1 MKTKKTSI
9 FNSPVAGII
18 LAIVSNGLV
27 LTVIV
32 ILNRYSSIN
41 SRYYIIGV
49 LLMIG
54 IVLFTNILFLLGYV
68 RRKKSFRVVFVLFSL
83 IMTVILSIGTF
94 YIYRGNNSIDKIIN
108 DMAVEDI
115 EYSLI
120 TLDESITLNFL
131 DNEGIAIVKDEYSDL
146 ETETKDT
153 LSEYSK
159 SLEYVEY
166 SSYRNLLHAA
176 EDDEY
181 NLMVVPSDFKKL
193 LDNPADEKIFKNSKV
208 LLTFNTQQ
216 EEDVSDVDVLK
227 DPFTILMLGNN
238 EGLSDSIIV
247 ASFNPITLRATM
259 TSLARDSYVPI
270 ACYSYGS
277 RDKLNHS
284 RAHSRQCIVDT
295 VEDFLDIEIDFYFE
309 SDFYALVKTVDVVG
323 GLEIESPVSF
333 AGTLPLEGDESA
345 SETVHVEEGKH
356 LLDGKQAITFAR
368 ERHNMPNGDFDRQL
382 NQQYVIRELASKI
395 FATRNID
402 TLMDVLD
409 VAKDNIVMNLPIRSV
424 SSLMGYALDQVN
436 LAPLD
441 GMDAFRIVQT
451 QVAGTTPLVGEMS
464 VVMPYVK
471 DIEESSR
478 LINENISVDYKRNEA
493 THFNFSYTEPYE
505 LDLSDPNLA
514 GIEDDTLGG
523 DNIDTNT
530 FFTIPDFG
538 DWSLQEIRD
547 WGNNR
552 GINIFVEEVA
562 GDNPGTLIVQNPKG
576 GTYAEQPSEIFIK
589 YVTKSR
595 EPEPEQEVNMKEI
608 VIPDLRTKNESAIQE
623 WHAEASSE
631 HGDVITYHIDYIDNG
646 SGVYGTI
653 LSQNEMGSVTYQDS
667 IHVIFGVNTYVKTE
681 DNTPGEELD
690 EDVNDEIDSSDSEDT
705 MENEDENPDE

>member
-1 MKTKKTSI
+1 MKKKKTSI
-9 FNSPVAGII
+9 FNSPITGLM
-18 LAIVSNGLV
+18 LAIVSNALV

-32 ILNRYSSIN
+32 ILSRYSSIN
-41 SRYYIIGV
+41 SKYYIIGV
-49 LLMIG
+49 LSIIG
-54 IVLFTNILFLLGYV
+54 VVLFTNILFLLGYV
-68 RRKKSFRVVFVLFSL
+68 KRRRSFRVVFVLL
-83 IMTVILSIGTF
+83 TLTMTLILSIGTF
-94 YIYRGNNSIDKIIN
+94 YIYRGNSSIDKIIN

-131 DNEGIAIVKDEYSDL
+131 DNEEIAIVKDEYSDL
-146 ETETKDT
+146 EVETKET

-159 SLEYVEY
+159 SLKYVEY

-176 EDDEY
+176 EDNEY
-181 NLMVVPSDFKKL
+181 NIMVVPSDFRKL
-193 LDNPADEKIFKNSKV
+193 LDNPVDEKIFENSKV

-247 ASFNPITLRATM
+247 ASFNPVTLRATM

-277 RDKLNHS
+277 KDKLNHS

-309 SDFYALVKTVDVVG
+309 TDFYALVKTVDVVG
-323 GLEIESPVSF
+323 GLEINSPVSF
-333 AGTLPLEGDESA
+333 GGTLPIEGKIGE
-345 SETVHVEEGKH
+345 SETIFVEEGNH

-395 FATRNID
+395 FSTRNID

-409 VAKDNIVMNLPIRSV
+409 VAKDNIVMNIPVRSV
-424 SSLMGYALDQVN
+424 SSLMGYALDQIN

-451 QVAGTTPLVGEMS
+451 QVAGTTPIIGGMS

-471 DIEESSR
+471 DVEESSR
-478 LINENISVDYKRNEA
+478 LINENVSDDYKRNEV
-493 THFNFSYTEPYE
+493 TNFNFSYAEPYK
-505 LDLSDPNLA
+505 LNLSDPDLA
-514 GIEDDTLGG
+514 GIAGETLGN
-523 DNIDTNT
+523 DDVEVNSS
-530 FFTIPDFG
+530 FMIPNFEG
-538 DWSLQEIRD
+538 WSLQEIKD
-547 WGNNR
+547 WGKNR
-552 GINIFVEEVA
+552 KIEIFVEEVV
-562 GDNPGTLIVQNPKG
+562 GENPGTLIVQNPKNG
-576 GTYAEQPSEIFIK
+576 SYSERPSEIFIK

-595 EPEPEQEVNMKEI
+595 EVEPEKEVNMKEI
-608 VIPDLRTKNESAIQE
+608 TIPDFTGENISVF
-623 WHAEASSE
+623 HAWLGEAASE
-631 HGDVITYHIDYIDNG
+631 YGDVIKYSIQRVPDETENDEEVI
-646 SGVYGTI
+646 
-653 LSQNEMGSVTYQDS
+653 SQNYVGNQVFEDS
-667 IHVIFGVNTYVKTE
+667 IVIQFEVNTLVKTE
-681 DNTPGEELD
+681 DNSPDG
-690 EDVNDEIDSSDSEDT
+690 NGDSVEGA
-705 MENEDENPDE
+705 NEDDE